1 MQKIPEYAVVIGMDI
16 KSALNAVVPISI
28 RTKDKIDRAI
38 KSDSTTDRDAN
49 GQMPG
54 GGEQQQQGPMSD
66 EQMQKALEHLQ
77 SLQAV
82 KDHQLTVEVM
92 EVGERKFV
100 LIKEPDGKIVR
111 RISEHELWSLK
122 DVSPTD
128 KGQLLRK
135 TA

>member
-1 MQKIPEYAVVIGMDI
+1 MDI
-16 KSALNAVVPISI
+16 KSALNAVIPLNI
-28 RTKDKIDRAI
+28 RTKDKVDRTI

-49 GQMPG
+49 GQMSQG
-54 GGEQQQQGPMSD
+54 GGEQQHGPMSD
-66 EQMQKALEHLQ
+66 EQLKKALEHLQ

-82 KDHQLTVEVM
+82 KDHELTVELV
-92 EVGERKFV
+92 EVGPRKFV
-100 LIKEPDGKIVR
+100 LLKEPDGKVVR
-111 RISEHELWSLK
+111 RISELELWSLK